1 MRKAAFSLQPS
12 AFSFVA
18 LFIGCTHP
26 PTSAVTPSPA
36 PLAAELKADGGRLTA
51 AVHEVVIRGGTI
63 YDGSGAAPFVGD
75 VAIDGD
81 TIAEVGPFCV
91 GATIVEAR
99 GLAVAPGFVNMLS
112 HAADSLVFD
121 GRGASDVRQGVTL
134 EVLGETSMHPFGRK
148 MQALA
153 DRGIAVNLAG
163 LVATST
169 ARAQSMSGKSRHPSP
184 VELER
189 MRAIVAQAM
198 DEGALGLTSA
208 LIYTPDEAFTTDEL
222 VALAEVSA
230 QKGGLYAA
238 HIRNEGARLAEAVD
252 EMIDIGRRAHSAVEI
267 YHIKQAGKQSWGKL
281 DEVVHRVAAAR
292 AAGVDIAADMSSY
305 EAASTGLDAAMP
317 PWVREG
323 GLDAWLKRLK
333 DPALRARCAHDM
345 EDPNASWEN
354 FFVGAGAD
362 GMLLTSF
369 HTRAMQPLIGK
380 TLAEVANSDGKSP
393 AETAMDLVVA
403 DGSRGQVIYFLM
415 SEDNVRREVSLPWMS
430 FGSDS
435 DTRAV
440 DTAKGAVHPRAY
452 GNFARLLGR
461 YVRDQRAASLPDV
474 IRRLTSFPATRLHL
488 DRRGSLAPGFFADVV
503 VFDPARIADHATY
516 AAPHQYSTG
525 VVDVLVNGVPVLV
538 DGAATD
544 ATPGRFIRR
553 RAPSAP

>member
-1 MRKAAFSLQPS
+1 MANAPQPAVAEAPRKPVVAA
-12 AFSFVA
+12 
-18 LFIGCTHP
+18 
-26 PTSAVTPSPA
+26 PA
-36 PLAAELKADGGRLTA
+36 TGP
-51 AVHEVVIRGGTI
+51 VHELVIRGGTI

-81 TIAEVGPFCV
+81 TIAEVGPFAV
-91 GATIVEAR
+91 GKTIVEAR
-99 GLAVAPGFVNMLS
+99 GLVVAPGFVNMLS
-112 HAADSLVFD
+112 HAIDSLVFD
-121 GRGASDVRQGVTL
+121 GRAESDIRQGVTL
-134 EVLGETSMHPFGRK
+134 EVIGETSMHPFGSK

-163 LVATST
+163 LVGTSA
-169 ARAQSMSGKSRHPSP
+169 ARAQSMSLKSRHPSP

-208 LIYTPDEAFTTDEL
+208 LIYTPDEAFSTDEL
-222 VALAEVSA
+222 VALAEVA
-230 QKGGLYAA
+230 AKKGGLYAA
-238 HIRNEGARLAEAVD
+238 HMRNEGARLAEAID
-252 EMIDIGRRAHSAVEI
+252 EMIEIGRRAKIPVEI
-267 YHIKQAGKQSWGKL
+267 YHFKQAGKQSWSKL
-281 DEVVHRVAAAR
+281 DDAVHRVEAAR
-292 AAGVDIAADMSSY
+292 AAGVDVAADMYTY

-333 DPALRARCAHDM
+333 DPTLRARCARDM
-345 EDPNASWEN
+345 EDANATWEN
-354 FFVGAGAD
+354 FFAGAGAD

-380 TLAEVANSDGKSP
+380 TLAEVARADGKPP
-393 AETAMDLVVA
+393 AETAIDLVVA

-415 SEDNVRREVSLPWMS
+415 SEDNVRREVALPWMS

-461 YVRDQRAASLPDV
+461 YVRDEHAAPLADV
-474 IRRLTSFPATRLHL
+474 IRRLTSFPAARLHL
-488 DRRGSLAPGFFADVV
+488 DRRGSLAPGYFADVV
-503 VFDPARIADHATY
+503 VFDAAKIQDHATY
-516 AAPHQYSTG
+516 AAPHQYATG

-538 DGAATD
+538 DGAAQK

-553 RAPSAP
+553 RAPSSP

>member
-1 MRKAAFSLQPS
+1 MLA
-12 AFSFVA
+12 
-18 LFIGCTHP
+18 GCAH
-26 PTSAVTPSPA
+26 PA
-36 PLAAELKADGGRLTA
+36 PTANAPAPIVEAPRKVESAAPATGP
-51 AVHEVVIRGGTI
+51 VHDLVIRGGTI
-63 YDGSGAAPFVGD
+63 YDGSGGAPFVGD

-81 TIAEVGPFCV
+81 TIAEVGPFAL
-91 GATIVEAR
+91 GKTIVEAR

-112 HAADSLVFD
+112 HATDSLVFD
-121 GRGASDVRQGVTL
+121 GRGESDVRQGVTL
-134 EVLGETSMHPFGRK
+134 EVIGEASMHPFGRK

-153 DRGIAVNLAG
+153 DGGIAVNLAG

-169 ARAQSMSGKSRHPSP
+169 ARAQSMSLKSRHPSP

-222 VALAEVSA
+222 VALAEVAAS
-230 QKGGLYAA
+230 KGGLYAA
-238 HIRNEGARLAEAVD
+238 HMRNEGARLAEAID
-252 EMIDIGRRAHSAVEI
+252 EMIEIGRRAKIPVEI
-267 YHIKQAGKQSWGKL
+267 YHFKQAGKASWGKL
-281 DEVVHRVAAAR
+281 DDAVHRVEAAR
-292 AAGVDIAADMSSY
+292 AAGVDIAADMYVY

-323 GLDAWLKRLK
+323 GLDAWIKRLK

-345 EDPNASWEN
+345 QDAGATWEN
-354 FFVGAGAD
+354 FFAGAGPD

-369 HTRAMQPLIGK
+369 HTRALQPLIGK
-380 TLAEVANSDGKSP
+380 TLAEVARTQGKPP
-393 AETAMDLVVA
+393 AEAAMDLVVA
-403 DGSRGQVIYFLM
+403 DGSRVQVIYFLM
-415 SEDNVRREVSLPWMS
+415 SEDNVRREVALPWMS

-452 GNFARLLGR
+452 GNFARLLGH
-461 YVRDQRAASLPDV
+461 YVRDQHAAPLADV
-474 IRRLTSFPATRLHL
+474 IRRLTSFPAARLHL

-503 VFDPARIADHATY
+503 VFDAAKIEDHATW
-516 AAPHQYSTG
+516 ATPHQYSTG

-538 DGAATD
+538 DGASVKT
-544 ATPGRFIRR
+544 TPGRFIRR
-553 RAPSAP
+553 RAPSSP